1 VARLEQNSAQTVPA
15 QPGRSVHCGYRK
27 ADAFGPP
34 KEEMEEWLSHFRMKV
49 VDVNRTSRGSPTGGI
64 GRFSALVVVGN
75 SNVRSF
81 CFHSTSSGS
90 DLITLSSII
99 RLSSNLQWAKLI

>member
-1 VARLEQNSAQTVPA
+1 MICCQDSRFCPETIERLCPPLLERCVNPQ
-15 QPGRSVHCGYRK
+15 CRK

-34 KEEMEEWLSHFRMKV
+34 KQDMEEWLSYFRMKV

-75 SNVRSF
+75 GNVSF
-81 CFHSTSSGS
+81 FGIFLHP
-90 DLITLSSII
+90 
-99 RLSSNLQWAKLI
+99 